1 MKINIL
7 DCTLR
12 DGGFTN
18 DWQFGNAHIKGI
30 IAGLTDSAVDFVEVG
45 YLQNISYN
53 PDLSLFSEVGQIADI
68 LPNETQSIKYV
79 AMIECGK
86 YDVSAL
92 AETADL
98 WGIRIVFHKHQADEA
113 LQACETVKNKG
124 YQVFLQPMGTDAY
137 TDKTLLDLIERVN
150 QAKPHSFYF
159 VDSLGVMDK
168 TDIMRIATLIDNN
181 LDAAI
186 TMGFHSHNNL
196 QLVFSNAKKLI
207 DMRLKREIYID
218 SSVYGMGRGAG
229 NLNTELLA
237 NYLNVEN
244 GTAYNVDRILR
255 VYDEHT
261 AKTPQNWGYSLPYY
275 LAAVHKCHPN
285 YATFLINRATLPIT
299 DVGLMLSSI
308 PAADRRVYS
317 EELINRLYYE
327 YQSSQVDDSAA
338 YAALQ
343 AELFDEKGEK
353 SQKPVLILAPGK
365 TLQTHKTAISQ
376 FIVTEN
382 PVIIAIN
389 HNPTDFVANFVFYSN
404 QKRYAE
410 RKFRGQNKA
419 LRYILTSNIKEK
431 NGEFG
436 EETLIFNYSDLCNNK
451 GVFFDNAAAMLF
463 GILRRTNC
471 TKVHCAGLDGYK
483 SNDDYYDTSLQTLK
497 DMEVMESIN
506 IQLGENIRS
515 YDGIMELK
523 FLTPSVYNGVK

>member
-1 MKINIL
+1 
-7 DCTLR
+7 
-12 DGGFTN
+12 
-18 DWQFGNAHIKGI
+18 
-30 IAGLTDSAVDFVEVG
+30 
-45 YLQNISYN
+45 
-53 PDLSLFSEVGQIADI
+53 
-68 LPNETQSIKYV
+68 
-79 AMIECGK
+79 
-86 YDVSAL
+86 
-92 AETADL
+92 
-98 WGIRIVFHKHQADEA
+98 
-113 LQACETVKNKG
+113 
-124 YQVFLQPMGTDAY
+124 
-137 TDKTLLDLIERVN
+137 
-150 QAKPHSFYF
+150 
-159 VDSLGVMDK
+159 
-168 TDIMRIATLIDNN
+168 
-181 LDAAI
+181 
-186 TMGFHSHNNL
+186 
-196 QLVFSNAKKLI
+196 AKKLI

-327 YQSSQVDDSAA
+327 YQSSQVDDTAA

-343 AELFDEKGEK
+343 AKLFEEETRK
-353 SQKPVLILAPGK
+353 SQKAVLILAPGK

-410 RKFRGQNKA
+410 REFRGQNKA
-419 LRYILTSNIKEK
+419 LRYILTSNIKEQNAEK
-431 NGEFG
+431 SRENAV
-436 EETLIFNYSDLCNNK
+436 IFNYSDLCNNK
-451 GVFFDNAAAMLF
+451 GVFFDNAAAMLLAL
-463 GILRRTNC
+463 LRRTNC

-483 SNDDYYDTSLQTLK
+483 SDNNYYDNALQTIK
-497 DMEVMESIN
+497 DREVMVSIN
-506 IQLGENIRS
+506 TQLNETVRS
-515 YDGIMELK
+515 YGGIMEIL
-523 FLTPSVYNGVK
+523 FLTPSLYTK

>member
-45 YLQNISYN
+45 YLQNITYN

-68 LPNETQSIKYV
+68 LPSDTKSTKYV
-79 AMIECGK
+79 AMIEHGQ
-86 YDVSAL
+86 YDINKL
-92 AETADL
+92 GENNGNL
-98 WGIRIVFHKHQADEA
+98 FGIRIVFYGHQLQEVLAD
-113 LQACETVKNKG
+113 CETVKNKG
-124 YQVFLQPMGTDAY
+124 YKVFLQPQATDQY
-137 TDKTLLDLIERVN
+137 TDKALIELIEQAN
-150 QAKPHSFYF
+150 TAKPHSFYF

-181 LDAAI
+181 LDKAI

-196 QLVFSNAKKLI
+196 QLAFSNAKKLI

-218 SSVYGMGRGAG
+218 SSVYGMGHGAG

-308 PAADRRVYS
+308 PSADRRVYS

-327 YQSSQVDDSAA
+327 YQSSQVDDAVA

-343 AELFDEKGEK
+343 ADLFEEETNK
-353 SQKPVLILAPGK
+353 SQKAVLILAPGK

-410 RKFRGQNKA
+410 RAFRGQNKA

-431 NGEFG
+431 NSKFG

-451 GVFFDNAAAMLF
+451 GVFFDNAAAML
-463 GILRRTNC
+463 LALLWRTNC

-483 SNDDYYDTSLQTLK
+483 SNDDYYDTAMQSLK
-497 DMEVMESIN
+497 DMEIMESIN
-506 IQLGENIRS
+506 AQLGENIRN
-515 YDGIMELK
+515 YDGVMNLE
-523 FLTPSVYNGVK
+523 FLTPTLYVK